1 MNDMTPPAVLRLL
14 QRFNGASRAGQG
26 HGAGDHEDESEPR
39 ATWAF
44 QPWRR
49 SPFVWQQRGLSG
61 EKIGAFLIR
70 HGFRPMAPPG
80 PALLDAAIA
89 DPLAAIEDPVSLW
102 AAMFGRQLVEYSVD
116 AVEGEAQPR
125 ADRLLAALA
134 AAARPG
140 VELTDVRQVIV
151 RGRLLVMFR
160 CLGQRHALSVSRVGS
175 RLDVDAV
182 LSGFNALM
190 ARLTHPCRGFRIDCP
205 LPAPGGATAT
215 VYLIITRAD
224 RFEAAARAI
233 AIPLV
238 APAPALK

>member
-61 EKIGAFLIR
+61 EKIDAFLIR
-70 HGFRPMAPPG
+70 HGFRPMAPAG

-89 DPLAAIEDPVSLW
+89 DPLAAIEDPASLW
-102 AAMFGRQLVEYSVD
+102 AAMFGRQLVEYGVD

-140 VELTDVRQVIV
+140 VELTDVMQVIA

-160 CLGQRHALSVSRVGS
+160 CLGQRHALSVSCVGS

-190 ARLTHPCRGFRIDCP
+190 ARLAHPCRGFRIDCP
-205 LPAPGGATAT
+205 LPAPGGAKATA
-215 VYLIITRAD
+215 YLIITRAD
-224 RFEAAARAI
+224 RFDAAARAI

-238 APAPALK
+238 APAPASK

>member
-26 HGAGDHEDESEPR
+26 HAAGDHEDAPEPR

-61 EKIGAFLIR
+61 AKIGAFLIR
-70 HGFRPMAPPG
+70 HGFRPMAPAG
-80 PALLDAAIA
+80 PALLDAAI
-89 DPLAAIEDPVSLW
+89 EDPASLW
-102 AAMFGRQLVEYSVD
+102 AAMFGRQLVQCNVD

-134 AAARPG
+134 VAARPG
-140 VELTDVRQVIV
+140 VELTDVRQVIA

-205 LPAPGGATAT
+205 LPAPGGANATA
-215 VYLIITRAD
+215 YLIITRAD

-238 APAPALK
+238 APAPASK

>member
-26 HGAGDHEDESEPR
+26 HAAGDHEDAPEPR

-61 EKIGAFLIR
+61 AKIGAFLIR
-70 HGFRPMAPPG
+70 HGFRPMAPAG
-80 PALLDAAIA
+80 PALLDAAI
-89 DPLAAIEDPVSLW
+89 EDPASLW
-102 AAMFGRQLVEYSVD
+102 AAMFGRQLVQCNVD

-134 AAARPG
+134 VAARPG
-140 VELTDVRQVIV
+140 VELTDVRQVIA

-160 CLGQRHALSVSRVGS
+160 CLGQRHVLSVSRVGS

-190 ARLTHPCRGFRIDCP
+190 VRLAHPCRGFRIDRP
-205 LPAPGGATAT
+205 LPAPGGANATA
-215 VYLIITRAD
+215 YLIITRAD

-238 APAPALK
+238 APAPASK

>member
-26 HGAGDHEDESEPR
+26 HAAGDHEDAPEPR

-61 EKIGAFLIR
+61 AKIGAFLIR
-70 HGFRPMAPPG
+70 HGFRPMAPAG
-80 PALLDAAIA
+80 PALLDAAI
-89 DPLAAIEDPVSLW
+89 EDPASLW
-102 AAMFGRQLVEYSVD
+102 AAMFGRQLVQCNVD

-125 ADRLLAALA
+125 GDRLLAALA
-134 AAARPG
+134 VAARPG
-140 VELTDVRQVIV
+140 VELTDVRQVIA

-190 ARLTHPCRGFRIDCP
+190 VRLAHPCRGFRIDRP
-205 LPAPGGATAT
+205 LPAPGGANATA
-215 VYLIITRAD
+215 YLIITRAD

-238 APAPALK
+238 APAPASK

>member
-26 HGAGDHEDESEPR
+26 HAAGDHEDAPEPR

-44 QPWRR
+44 QPWRH

-61 EKIGAFLIR
+61 AKIGAFLIR
-70 HGFRPMAPPG
+70 HGFRPMAPAG
-80 PALLDAAIA
+80 PALLDAAI
-89 DPLAAIEDPVSLW
+89 EDPASLW
-102 AAMFGRQLVEYSVD
+102 AAMFGRQLVQCNVD

-134 AAARPG
+134 VAARPG
-140 VELTDVRQVIV
+140 VELTDVRQVIA

-190 ARLTHPCRGFRIDCP
+190 VRLAHPCRGFRIDRP
-205 LPAPGGATAT
+205 LPAPGGANATA
-215 VYLIITRAD
+215 YLIITRAD

-238 APAPALK
+238 APAPASK

>member
-1 MNDMTPPAVLRLL
+1 
-14 QRFNGASRAGQG
+14 
-26 HGAGDHEDESEPR
+26 
-39 ATWAF
+39 
-44 QPWRR
+44 
-49 SPFVWQQRGLSG
+49 
-61 EKIGAFLIR
+61 
-70 HGFRPMAPPG
+70 MAPAG
-80 PALLDAAIA
+80 PALLDAAI
-89 DPLAAIEDPVSLW
+89 EDPASLW
-102 AAMFGRQLVEYSVD
+102 AAMFGRQLVQCNVD

-134 AAARPG
+134 VAARPG
-140 VELTDVRQVIV
+140 VELTDVRQVIA

-190 ARLTHPCRGFRIDCP
+190 VRLAHPCRGFRIDRP
-205 LPAPGGATAT
+205 LPAPGGANATA
-215 VYLIITRAD
+215 YLIITRAD

-238 APAPALK
+238 APAPASK

>member
-1 MNDMTPPAVLRLL
+1 MNDMTPPAVHRLL

-26 HGAGDHEDESEPR
+26 HAAGDHEDAPEPR

-61 EKIGAFLIR
+61 AKIGAFLIR
-70 HGFRPMAPPG
+70 HGFRPMAPAG
-80 PALLDAAIA
+80 PALLDAAI
-89 DPLAAIEDPVSLW
+89 EDPASLW
-102 AAMFGRQLVEYSVD
+102 AAMFGRQLVQCNVD

-125 ADRLLAALA
+125 GDRLLAALA
-134 AAARPG
+134 VAARPG
-140 VELTDVRQVIV
+140 VELTDVRQVIA

-190 ARLTHPCRGFRIDCP
+190 VRLAHPCRGFRIDRP
-205 LPAPGGATAT
+205 LPAPGGANATA
-215 VYLIITRAD
+215 YLIITRAD

-238 APAPALK
+238 APAPASK